1 MWVLIGI
8 GVVIEFGLLIAALL
22 DWSKQP
28 KDLPN
33 RNIWL
38 LVIILINT
46 VGPIAYFL
54 VGPRESNREL
64 LEEPWELEG

>member
-8 GVVIEFGLLIAALL
+8 GVAFELILLVAALL

-38 LVIILINT
+38 LVIIFINT
-46 VGPIAYFL
+46 IGPIAYFL
-54 VGPRESNREL
+54 VGPREGNREL
-64 LEEPWELEG
+64 LDEPWKLEG